1 MKIFTNKCRLYIPHL
16 CMGTG
21 AEMAVAAL
29 CAAQAHSPGG
39 VPCRALGTRKK
50 QPGLESEGGAG
61 ALC

>member
-1 MKIFTNKCRLYIPHL
+1 
-16 CMGTG
+16 MGTR

-39 VPCRALGTRKK
+39 VPCRALGTGKK